1 MEPSDAELLCILR
14 EALWG
19 MHLRDT
25 RFQPCRVEPGHGEI
39 KVNELPKFVGGTDP
53 EEYLE
58 WERKMESMF
67 DFKDIEDDKR
77 CKYAIL
83 KLGRGASLWFEG
95 LKAKRARTGKDKIT
109 SWESLKQ
116 KLCKRYVPTS
126 HKLTI
131 YRKIA
136 EFMQDK
142 LTVSEYID
150 EFENLTLM
158 GEVEENEEQKMSQ
171 YLQGLNRN
179 VANVVEWYPYADYDT
194 LCGLCLKIEAQ
205 GRLEHEGSH
214 VDSSMF
220 NPWSQPEFSS
230 RFSASDSSSNVDT
243 KVVQTAAQNMVP
255 MVPSVTKK
263 TSLSKVRCFKF

>member
-25 RFQPCRVEPGHGEI
+25 RFQPSRVEPGHGEI
-39 KVNELPKFVGGTDP
+39 KVNELPEFVGGTDP

-58 WERKMESMF
+58 WERKMERMF

-77 CKYAIL
+77 CKYAVL
-83 KLGRGASLWFEG
+83 KLGRGASLWSEG
-95 LKAKRARTGKDKIT
+95 LKSKRAKTGKDKIT

-116 KLCKRYVPTS
+116 KLRKRYVPTS

-142 LTVSEYID
+142 LTVSEYIED
-150 EFENLTLM
+150 FENLTLM

-171 YLQGLNRN
+171 YL
-179 VANVVEWYPYADYDT
+179 
-194 LCGLCLKIEAQ
+194 
-205 GRLEHEGSH
+205 
-214 VDSSMF
+214 
-220 NPWSQPEFSS
+220 
-230 RFSASDSSSNVDT
+230 
-243 KVVQTAAQNMVP
+243 
-255 MVPSVTKK
+255 
-263 TSLSKVRCFKF
+263 

>member
-1 MEPSDAELLCILR
+1 MEPSDAELLRFLR

-25 RFQPCRVEPGHGEI
+25 RFQPCRVELDHGEI
-39 KVNELPKFVGGTDP
+39 KVNELPEFVGGTDP
-53 EEYLE
+53 EEYME
-58 WERKMESMF
+58 WERKMERIF

-95 LKAKRARTGKDKIT
+95 LKVKRARTGKDKIT

-116 KLCKRYVPTS
+116 KLRKRYVPTS

-158 GEVEENEEQKMSQ
+158 GEVEENEEQTMSRF
-171 YLQGLNRN
+171 LRSLNQN
-179 VANVVEWYPYADYDT
+179 VANVVDWYHMLIMILCAVYA
-194 LCGLCLKIEAQ
+194 
-205 GRLEHEGSH
+205 
-214 VDSSMF
+214 
-220 NPWSQPEFSS
+220 
-230 RFSASDSSSNVDT
+230 
-243 KVVQTAAQNMVP
+243 
-255 MVPSVTKK
+255 
-263 TSLSKVRCFKF
+263 